1 MDLIGFIAWLQENL
15 KKIMEKENN
24 LKLTHTV
31 HFNTGVRTKNAV
43 KIWKN
48 FVNAEEF

>member
-15 KKIMEKENN
+15 KKIREEQKN

-31 HFNTGVRTKNAV
+31 HFDMGVRTRNAI
-43 KIWKN
+43 KI
-48 FVNAEEF
+48 